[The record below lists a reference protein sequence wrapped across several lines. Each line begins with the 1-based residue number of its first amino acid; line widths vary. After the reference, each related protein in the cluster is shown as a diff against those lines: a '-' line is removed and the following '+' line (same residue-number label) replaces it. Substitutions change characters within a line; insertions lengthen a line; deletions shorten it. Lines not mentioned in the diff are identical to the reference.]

1 MARVVIVGVS
11 VAGVRTAQAL
21 RMQGFAGQ
29 ITMIGEE
36 VHHPYDKPPLSKE
49 QLAADAPET
58 GQALLTTDELEQL
71 DVDLYLGTRATGVDP
86 TARVVHTGS
95 GDHAYDHLVIAT
107 GVSPRTLPGSDLV
120 GVRTVRTADDATF
133 LRAQLAA
140 KPRVVVIGA
149 GFIGAEFA
157 AAASARGCSVTIVEA
172 QETPMAHLL
181 GDRVGARLAEL
192 HTRHGVTVR
201 TSARFDHFVGAP
213 AVTGVVLEGGEVLPA
228 DLVVVGIGATPAT
241 DWLADSG
248 LPIDDGVECGPDLRV
263 VGHPEVFAA
272 GDVARWPHAHYG
284 EPIRVEHWTNANEHG
299 AIVAAAITGADAPRA
314 QAPYVWS
321 DQYGHRIQIVGLPSR
336 GALVHLAG
344 EGPEDLVAVHADDSG
359 TVVGGVV
366 VDDPR
371 AFMKLR
377 KAVTRRTSAAQLA
390 PPLAP
395 EVVSA

>member
-1 MARVVIVGVS
+1 MARVVIVGAS

-21 RMQGFAGQ
+21 RIQGFDGS

-36 VHHPYDKPPLSKE
+36 IHHPYDKPPLSKE

-58 GQALLTTDELEQL
+58 GQALLTTDELDQL
-71 DVDLYLGTRATGVDP
+71 DVDLHLGVRATGVDP
-86 TARVVHTGS
+86 AAQVVHTES

-107 GVSPRTLPGSDLV
+107 GVSPRVLPGSDLA

-133 LRAQLAA
+133 LRDRMAST
-140 KPRVVVIGA
+140 PRVVVIGA

-157 AAASARGCSVTIVEA
+157 AAASAQGCDVSIVEA
-172 QETPMAHLL
+172 QATPLSHLL
-181 GDRVGARLAEL
+181 GDRVGARLAQL
-192 HTRHGVTVR
+192 HADHDVTVR
-201 TSARFDHFVGAP
+201 TSARFDHFVGGTS
-213 AVTGVVLEGGEVLPA
+213 VEGVALTDGEVLPA
-228 DLVVVGIGATPAT
+228 DLVVVGIGASPAT
-241 DWLADSG
+241 GWLADSG
-248 LPIDDGVECGPDLRV
+248 LQIDDGVECGADLRV
-263 VGHPEVFAA
+263 VEHPEIFAA

-284 EPIRVEHWTNANEHG
+284 EPIRIEHWTNANEHG
-299 AIVAAAITGADAPRA
+299 ALVAAGITGGDTPRA
-314 QAPYVWS
+314 NAPYVWS

-336 GALVHLAG
+336 GTLTHLGG
-344 EGPEDLVAVHADDSG
+344 EGPEDLVAVYADGSG

-377 KAVTRRTSAAQLA
+377 KAVTKRTPASELA

-395 EVVSA
+395 ATVSA